1 MAGIRDSKTVD
12 GVKYNYLTLDG
23 KVVRQTWG
31 SNVLD
36 IIYDNSGLPYAL
48 KYNGAYYI
56 YVLNQQGDVIR
67 IVNSTGAT
75 VAEYRY
81 DAWGNVIYSNGSM
94 AAVNPIRYRGYYY
107 DIETGFYYLQ
117 SRYYDPSIGRFIN
130 ADDVMFSGADGS
142 FLSHNLFA
150 YCHNNPVNLSDS
162 GGNLPT
168 WAKKLAVAAAVVV
181 TVAAVA
187 AVTVAT
193 GGATTALACAAV
205 GAAKGAAIGFVTGA
219 VSGAA
224 TGAVTHIAT
233 TGSTVGIGDAMLNGM
248 ADGALTGAIS
258 GAVTGALT
266 APNCFIAG
274 TAVLAAAGAVA
285 IETIQA
291 GDMVW
296 AWDEETGEVALKEV
310 VETYV
315 NETHELVHV
324 FANDEEIVTTPG
336 HPFYS
341 PVKGWTK
348 AVELR
353 AGDILVLVNGEYVIV
368 EKIQH
373 ETLEAPVTVYNFQVE
388 DYHTYYVTNA
398 GVLVHNMCAAN
409 SGLNNKRLVNNEKI
423 GSYKNVSLDLERGA
437 TGPNIHVHLGKGSHS
452 KYIYDGVYDFINDL
466 GNPLNSTVR
475 ESQIIQKGLAHA
487 LKLLENGW

>member
-1 MAGIRDSKTVD
+1 
-12 GVKYNYLTLDG
+12 
-23 KVVRQTWG
+23 
-31 SNVLD
+31 
-36 IIYDNSGLPYAL
+36 
-48 KYNGAYYI
+48 
-56 YVLNQQGDVIR
+56 
-67 IVNSTGAT
+67 
-75 VAEYRY
+75 
-81 DAWGNVIYSNGSM
+81 
-94 AAVNPIRYRGYYY
+94 
-107 DIETGFYYLQ
+107 
-117 SRYYDPSIGRFIN
+117 
-130 ADDVMFSGADGS
+130 MFSGVEGS

-150 YCHNNPVNLSDS
+150 YCLNNPVNLSDS

-187 AVTVAT
+187 AVSFAT
-193 GGATTALACAAV
+193 CGAGAALTCAAM
-205 GAAKGAAIGFVTGA
+205 GAAKGAAIGLVTGA

-224 TGAVTHIAT
+224 SGAVTHIAT

-266 APNCFIAG
+266 SPYCFVAG

-315 NETHELVHV
+315 NETYELVHV
-324 FANDEEIVTTPG
+324 FVNGEEIVTTPG

-341 PVKGWTK
+341 PVKGWTD
-348 AVELR
+348 AVNLR
-353 AGDILVLVNGEYVIV
+353 AGDVLVLVNGEYVVV

-373 ETLEAPVTVYNFQVE
+373 EILETPVTVYNFQVE
-388 DYHTYYVTNA
+388 DFHTYYVA
-398 GVLVHNMCAAN
+398 SGVLVHNSCGMTNKEATDAAKKLGY
-409 SGLNNKRLVNNEKI
+409 SRVK
-423 GSYKNVSLDLERGA
+423 GA
-437 TGPNIHVHLGKGSHS
+437 TSHGKAVFENPKAVKALRFITADADSHIGGVWKAADTIEHLGS
-452 KYIYDGVYDFINDL
+452 KATRSGTYN
-466 GNPLNSTVR
+466 
-475 ESQIIQKGLAHA
+475 A
-487 LKLLENGW
+487 LLEWIGP

>member
-1 MAGIRDSKTVD
+1 
-12 GVKYNYLTLDG
+12 
-23 KVVRQTWG
+23 
-31 SNVLD
+31 
-36 IIYDNSGLPYAL
+36 
-48 KYNGAYYI
+48 
-56 YVLNQQGDVIR
+56 
-67 IVNSTGAT
+67 
-75 VAEYRY
+75 
-81 DAWGNVIYSNGSM
+81 
-94 AAVNPIRYRGYYY
+94 
-107 DIETGFYYLQ
+107 
-117 SRYYDPSIGRFIN
+117 
-130 ADDVMFSGADGS
+130 MFSGVEGS

-150 YCHNNPVNLSDS
+150 YCLNNPVNLSDS

-193 GGATTALACAAV
+193 CGTGTALACAAM

-266 APNCFIAG
+266 SPYCFVAG

-315 NETHELVHV
+315 NETYELVHV
-324 FANDEEIVTTPG
+324 FVNGEEIVTTPG

-341 PVKGWTK
+341 PVKGWTD
-348 AVELR
+348 AVNLR
-353 AGDILVLVNGEYVIV
+353 AGDVLVLVNGEYVVV

-373 ETLEAPVTVYNFQVE
+373 EILESPVTVYNFQVE
-388 DYHTYYVTNA
+388 DFHTYYVTNA
-398 GVLVHNMCAAN
+398 GVLVHNSCADEAW
-409 SGLNNKRLVNNEKI
+409 
-423 GSYKNVSLDLERGA
+423 Y
-437 TGPNIHVHLGKGSHS
+437 
-452 KYIYDGVYDFINDL
+452 
-466 GNPLNSTVR
+466 TVR
-475 ESQIIQKGLAHA
+475 ESSSAYNTTKNLPPAQYKAYENVLTKLARRDYTGLKVHPSVGNLLSADVKNFGKGRGAARVFFEIADGIVDIIWVSLDHKF
-487 LKLLENGW
+487 

>member
-1 MAGIRDSKTVD
+1 
-12 GVKYNYLTLDG
+12 
-23 KVVRQTWG
+23 
-31 SNVLD
+31 
-36 IIYDNSGLPYAL
+36 
-48 KYNGAYYI
+48 
-56 YVLNQQGDVIR
+56 
-67 IVNSTGAT
+67 
-75 VAEYRY
+75 
-81 DAWGNVIYSNGSM
+81 
-94 AAVNPIRYRGYYY
+94 
-107 DIETGFYYLQ
+107 
-117 SRYYDPSIGRFIN
+117 
-130 ADDVMFSGADGS
+130 MFSGVEGS

-150 YCHNNPVNLSDS
+150 YCLNNPVNLSDS

-168 WAKKLAVAAAVVV
+168 WAKKLAIAAAVVV

-193 GGATTALACAAV
+193 CGTGTALACAAM

-224 TGAVTHIAT
+224 SGAVTHIAT

-266 APNCFIAG
+266 SPYCFVAG
-274 TAVLAAAGAVA
+274 TAVLAAAGSVA

-315 NETHELVHV
+315 NETYELVHV
-324 FANDEEIVTTPG
+324 FVNGEEIVTTPG

-341 PVKGWTK
+341 PVKGWTD
-348 AVELR
+348 AVNLR
-353 AGDILVLVNGEYVIV
+353 AGDILVLVNGEYVVV

-373 ETLEAPVTVYNFQVE
+373 EILETPVTVYNFQVE
-388 DYHTYYVTNA
+388 DFHTYYVTNA
-398 GVLVHNMCAAN
+398 GVLVHNVCSDEIYSSVKN
-409 SGLNNKRLVNNEKI
+409 SPNYKDGFTKIKNGTKKVNIRNKPLLEELNQYGKGWKKVYSDGYLDGMK
-423 GSYKNVSLDLERGA
+423 VSLHYFQNNAGQVYNVKFK
-437 TGPNIHVHLGKGSHS
+437 TGWSVLLGG
-452 KYIYDGVYDFINDL
+452 
-466 GNPLNSTVR
+466 
-475 ESQIIQKGLAHA
+475 
-487 LKLLENGW
+487 

>member
-1 MAGIRDSKTVD
+1 
-12 GVKYNYLTLDG
+12 
-23 KVVRQTWG
+23 
-31 SNVLD
+31 
-36 IIYDNSGLPYAL
+36 
-48 KYNGAYYI
+48 
-56 YVLNQQGDVIR
+56 
-67 IVNSTGAT
+67 
-75 VAEYRY
+75 
-81 DAWGNVIYSNGSM
+81 
-94 AAVNPIRYRGYYY
+94 
-107 DIETGFYYLQ
+107 
-117 SRYYDPSIGRFIN
+117 
-130 ADDVMFSGADGS
+130 MFSGVEGS

-150 YCHNNPVNLSDS
+150 YCLNNPVNLSDS

-187 AVTVAT
+187 AVSFAT
-193 GGATTALACAAV
+193 CGAGAALTCAAM
-205 GAAKGAAIGFVTGA
+205 GAAKGAAIGLVTGA

-224 TGAVTHIAT
+224 SGAVTHIAT

-248 ADGALTGAIS
+248 ADGALTGAIT

-266 APNCFIAG
+266 SHYCFVAG

-315 NETHELVHV
+315 NETYELVHV
-324 FANDEEIVTTPG
+324 FVNGEEIVTTPG

-341 PVKGWTK
+341 PVKGWTD
-348 AVELR
+348 AVNLR
-353 AGDILVLVNGEYVIV
+353 AGDILVLVNGEYVVV

-373 ETLEAPVTVYNFQVE
+373 EILETPVTVYNFQVE

-398 GVLVHNMCAAN
+398 GVLVHNKCINDHKTGRTVERDIKFDSERQARSFARTKVGHN
-409 SGLNNKRLVNNEKI
+409 PLDNGSGKLVSQDFRWQYRAKLVD
-423 GSYKNVSLDLERGA
+423 VSQGHIHLERLNPK
-437 TGPNIHVHLGKGSHS
+437 TGEVLINYHLWWK
-452 KYIYDGVYDFINDL
+452 
-466 GNPLNSTVR
+466 
-475 ESQIIQKGLAHA
+475 
-487 LKLLENGW
+487 

>member
-1 MAGIRDSKTVD
+1 
-12 GVKYNYLTLDG
+12 
-23 KVVRQTWG
+23 
-31 SNVLD
+31 
-36 IIYDNSGLPYAL
+36 
-48 KYNGAYYI
+48 
-56 YVLNQQGDVIR
+56 
-67 IVNSTGAT
+67 
-75 VAEYRY
+75 
-81 DAWGNVIYSNGSM
+81 
-94 AAVNPIRYRGYYY
+94 
-107 DIETGFYYLQ
+107 
-117 SRYYDPSIGRFIN
+117 
-130 ADDVMFSGADGS
+130 MFSGVEGS

-150 YCHNNPVNLSDS
+150 YCLNNPVNLSDS

-193 GGATTALACAAV
+193 CGTGTALACAAM

-224 TGAVTHIAT
+224 SGAVTHIAT

-248 ADGALTGAIS
+248 ADGALTGAIT
-258 GAVTGALT
+258 GAVTGSLT
-266 APNCFIAG
+266 SPYCFVAG

-315 NETHELVHV
+315 NETYELVHV
-324 FANDEEIVTTPG
+324 FVNGEEIITTPS

-341 PVKGWTK
+341 PVKGWTN
-348 AVELR
+348 AVQLR
-353 AGDILVLVNGEYVIV
+353 AGDILVLVNGDYVIV

-373 ETLEAPVTVYNFQVE
+373 EILETPVTVYNFQVE
-388 DYHTYYVTNA
+388 DYHTYYVANA
-398 GVLVHNMCAAN
+398 GVLVHNTCRAVREAQLPTQGKIRYVPPKN
-409 SGLNNKRLVNNEKI
+409 VGNRLPRTSNGGYIDRFDNVWIKGPSRTI
-423 GSYKNVSLDLERGA
+423 GEAFEWDVQLSRRGKQMLGWLSRDGSHVNVSLKGIV
-437 TGPNIHVHLGKGSHS
+437 THL
-452 KYIYDGVYDFINDL
+452 
-466 GNPLNSTVR
+466 
-475 ESQIIQKGLAHA
+475 
-487 LKLLENGW
+487 

>member
-1 MAGIRDSKTVD
+1 
-12 GVKYNYLTLDG
+12 
-23 KVVRQTWG
+23 
-31 SNVLD
+31 
-36 IIYDNSGLPYAL
+36 
-48 KYNGAYYI
+48 
-56 YVLNQQGDVIR
+56 
-67 IVNSTGAT
+67 
-75 VAEYRY
+75 
-81 DAWGNVIYSNGSM
+81 
-94 AAVNPIRYRGYYY
+94 
-107 DIETGFYYLQ
+107 
-117 SRYYDPSIGRFIN
+117 
-130 ADDVMFSGADGS
+130 MFSGVEGS

-150 YCHNNPVNLSDS
+150 YCLNNPVNLSDS

-168 WAKKLAVAAAVVV
+168 WAKKLAIAAAVVV

-224 TGAVTHIAT
+224 TGAVTHIVT

-266 APNCFIAG
+266 SPYCFVAG

-315 NETHELVHV
+315 NETCELVHV
-324 FANDEEIVTTPG
+324 FVNGEEIVTTPG

-341 PVKGWTK
+341 PVKGWTD
-348 AVELR
+348 AVNLR
-353 AGDILVLVNGEYVIV
+353 AGDVLVLVNGEYVVV

-373 ETLEAPVTVYNFQVE
+373 EILETPVTVYNFQVE

-398 GVLVHNMCAAN
+398 GVLVHNMCADSYEPIRDGDFRAVIN
-409 SGLNNKRLVNNEKI
+409 PGEMEAPHAHIVYKSNNIGRIFRKGIIDDSLKNNRAAMKFVKKKMDQIMELIDDFYGKR
-423 GSYKNVSLDLERGA
+423 
-437 TGPNIHVHLGKGSHS
+437 
-452 KYIYDGVYDFINDL
+452 
-466 GNPLNSTVR
+466 
-475 ESQIIQKGLAHA
+475 
-487 LKLLENGW
+487 

>member
-1 MAGIRDSKTVD
+1 
-12 GVKYNYLTLDG
+12 
-23 KVVRQTWG
+23 
-31 SNVLD
+31 
-36 IIYDNSGLPYAL
+36 
-48 KYNGAYYI
+48 
-56 YVLNQQGDVIR
+56 
-67 IVNSTGAT
+67 
-75 VAEYRY
+75 
-81 DAWGNVIYSNGSM
+81 
-94 AAVNPIRYRGYYY
+94 
-107 DIETGFYYLQ
+107 
-117 SRYYDPSIGRFIN
+117 
-130 ADDVMFSGADGS
+130 MFSGVEGS

-150 YCHNNPVNLSDS
+150 YCLNNPVNLSDS

-168 WAKKLAVAAAVVV
+168 WAKKLAIAAAVVV

-193 GGATTALACAAV
+193 CGTGAALTCAAM
-205 GAAKGAAIGFVTGA
+205 GAAKGAAIGLVTGA

-224 TGAVTHIAT
+224 SGAVTHIAT

-248 ADGALTGAIS
+248 ADGALTGAIT

-266 APNCFIAG
+266 SPYCFVAG

-315 NETHELVHV
+315 NETYELVHV
-324 FANDEEIVTTPG
+324 FVNDEEIVTTPG

-341 PVKGWTK
+341 PVKGWTD
-348 AVELR
+348 AVNLR

-373 ETLEAPVTVYNFQVE
+373 EILETPVTVYNFQVE
-388 DYHTYYVTNA
+388 DYHTYYVTA
-398 GVLVHNMCAAN
+398 LGILVHNKCGFDNKLDPATFENKYNLAEGTYHRVIKPKILSKVNPKRYLVGKNPDVMLNKAMDIAYQGAN
-409 SGLNNKRLVNNEKI
+409 GKGFQITGLNIVEIMKE
-423 GSYKNVSLDLERGA
+423 
-437 TGPNIHVHLGKGSHS
+437 LG
-452 KYIYDGVYDFINDL
+452 
-466 GNPLNSTVR
+466 
-475 ESQIIQKGLAHA
+475 
-487 LKLLENGW
+487 LK

>member
-1 MAGIRDSKTVD
+1 
-12 GVKYNYLTLDG
+12 
-23 KVVRQTWG
+23 
-31 SNVLD
+31 
-36 IIYDNSGLPYAL
+36 
-48 KYNGAYYI
+48 
-56 YVLNQQGDVIR
+56 
-67 IVNSTGAT
+67 
-75 VAEYRY
+75 
-81 DAWGNVIYSNGSM
+81 
-94 AAVNPIRYRGYYY
+94 
-107 DIETGFYYLQ
+107 
-117 SRYYDPSIGRFIN
+117 
-130 ADDVMFSGADGS
+130 MFSGVEGS

-150 YCHNNPVNLSDS
+150 YCLNNPVNLSDS

-193 GGATTALACAAV
+193 CGTGTALACAAM

-248 ADGALTGAIS
+248 ADGALTGAIT

-266 APNCFIAG
+266 SPYCFVAG

-315 NETHELVHV
+315 NETYELVHV
-324 FANDEEIVTTPG
+324 FVNGEEIVTTPG

-341 PVKGWTK
+341 PVKGWTD
-348 AVELR
+348 AVNLR
-353 AGDILVLVNGEYVIV
+353 AGDVLVLVNGEYVVV

-373 ETLEAPVTVYNFQVE
+373 EILEAPVTVYNFQVE
-388 DYHTYYVTNA
+388 DYHTYYVANA
-398 GVLVHNMCAAN
+398 GVLVHNVCKGNWADGGRGSGYNNARHHFEKHGTEVGARTLEEYTKKATNFAN
-409 SGLNNKRLVNNEKI
+409 TVLSKKVKKAYISGYTENTYRYYFNK
-423 GSYKNVSLDLERGA
+423 
-437 TGPNIHVHLGKGSHS
+437 
-452 KYIYDGVYDFINDL
+452 KYIDLAFDGVEHLIVSF
-466 GNPLNSTVR
+466 
-475 ESQIIQKGLAHA
+475 GL
-487 LKLLENGW
+487 K